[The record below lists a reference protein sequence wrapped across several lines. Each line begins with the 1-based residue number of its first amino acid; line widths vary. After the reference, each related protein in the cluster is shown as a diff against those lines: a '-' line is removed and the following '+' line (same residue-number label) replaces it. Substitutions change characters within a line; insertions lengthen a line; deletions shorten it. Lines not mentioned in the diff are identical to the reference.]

1 MDLGYFKFE
10 RFHEI
15 QSYGAFFISR
25 FKFNTTAYILKDG
38 VYQPINLIE
47 IKNQM
52 KQGEQKVMS
61 VYIGPQKL
69 HTRLILEKVPEPVA
83 NEKRR
88 KLKTDKQNKRKNLS
102 KERLELCDLNAYIT
116 NTSEEQLA
124 LKQVREY
131 YGLRWQIEIIFKAWK
146 SVYKIDMVKK
156 MKLERFECIHY
167 ATLILILLTTQ
178 LINYGRV
185 LLYNTQKEE
194 LSELKMFKTLKL
206 LLTELKRAIKKTE
219 QDIIEFLDL
228 LETSLLITCVKQ
240 QKRGK
245 KTPYNIVNICLT

>member
-15 QSYGAFFISR
+15 QRYGAFFISR

-61 VYIGPQKL
+61 VYIGPLKL
-69 HTRLILEKVPEPVA
+69 PTRLILEKVPEPVA

-116 NTSEEQLA
+116 NTSEEQIS

-206 LLTELKRAIKKTE
+206 LLTELKMAIKKTE
-219 QDIIEFLDL
+219 QNIIEFLDL